1 MTDDGSDR
9 NPKNL
14 SGRKQ
19 KVLHTRVS
27 AALEKDLKSKA
38 AHLGISVSN
47 LVRNV
52 LSNTADLVEGVVV
65 DSARVAGSAKNLAN
79 PDADPIQ
86 KPAAII
92 GWQEVT
98 LNLNA
103 ICSECNAILPRG
115 EKAAIALPIVGSNPI
130 TRCLDCL
137 PVSAGAKAKDAT

>member
-1 MTDDGSDR
+1 MTVSD
-9 NPKNL
+9 

-27 AALEKDLKSKA
+27 ADLEKDLKSKA

-47 LVRNV
+47 LVRNA
-52 LSNTADLVEGVVV
+52 LLNTVDLVEAVVA

-79 PDADPIQ
+79 PDSPPVQDQRPVV
-86 KPAAII
+86 

-103 ICSECNAILPRG
+103 ICTQCNTILPKG
-115 EKAAIALPIVGSNPI
+115 EKAVIALPIVSHQPR

-137 PVSAGAKAKDAT
+137 PVPPSKTAKDPK